1 MKVMGAMKGTA
12 MKSLLLAGLALAL
25 SSTALLAVET
35 MAKKPINN
43 DMIVG
48 GKAASGNKWPWQV
61 FIVMQVPGTDNA
73 SVCGGSLISKS
84 WVLTAAHCF
93 GNDIA
98 PVIGY
103 GNTKVD
109 QLKWAKTS
117 KVIVHKGYNGE
128 THENDI
134 ALVKLAEPIE
144 YGEGVNRAT
153 LATPDFYAT
162 LPGKKGI
169 VTGWGATVDKEAFNK
184 SFPDT
189 ELDQNFLQPNDLQE
203 VQVPI
208 QSLEKCRANYE
219 KGTGLYVPDGQ
230 MCAGLKVGGKD
241 SCHGDS
247 GGPLVVATKESP
259 SGYAQVG
266 IVSWGVGCAKPSLF
280 GAYTRVDYYN
290 DWITENVSAN

>member
-25 SSTALLAVET
+25 SSTALLAAET
-35 MAKKPINN
+35 IAKKPINN

-189 ELDQNFLQPNDLQE
+189 ELDQNF
-203 VQVPI
+203 
-208 QSLEKCRANYE
+208 
-219 KGTGLYVPDGQ
+219 
-230 MCAGLKVGGKD
+230 
-241 SCHGDS
+241 H
-247 GGPLVVATKESP
+247 GPLCARWPNVCWLKSWRQGFLPRRFWRALGCGNKGKPVRLCP
-259 SGYAQVG
+259 SWHRVLGCGLCQTIFVRRIYARGLLQ
-266 IVSWGVGCAKPSLF
+266 
-280 GAYTRVDYYN
+280 
-290 DWITENVSAN
+290 